1 MAEERFDL
9 SYAGD
14 LVPGADPTIVRERL
28 TAAFKLS
35 DQGIER
41 LFTGQPVIVKR
52 SADAATVARFERVF
66 TQAGA
71 ILRISRTETPSDAD
85 DPEVAPAQLAERP
98 ADSAAGLTL
107 ATDASFLEEPRTV
120 NISRFDTGSLSLVS
134 GQDWSLADC
143 EPPSKPAPI
152 PDIGHLRLADAEPT
166 HDRND
171 PAD

>member
-14 LVPGADPTIVRERL
+14 LVPGADPAIVRERL

-35 DQGIER
+35 EQGVER

-52 SADAATVARFERVF
+52 SADAATVARFEQVF
-66 TQAGA
+66 AQAGA
-71 ILRISRTETPSDAD
+71 ILRISRIETPSDAG
-85 DPEVAPAQLAERP
+85 DPEVAPARPAERP
-98 ADSAAGLTL
+98 LDSAAGLTL

-120 NISRFDTGSLSLVS
+120 NISRLDTGSLSLVS
-134 GQDWSLADC
+134 GESWSLADC
-143 EPPSKPAPI
+143 EPPPTPAPL
-152 PDIGHLRLADAEPT
+152 PDIDHLRLAETEPT
-166 HDRND
+166 HDRID